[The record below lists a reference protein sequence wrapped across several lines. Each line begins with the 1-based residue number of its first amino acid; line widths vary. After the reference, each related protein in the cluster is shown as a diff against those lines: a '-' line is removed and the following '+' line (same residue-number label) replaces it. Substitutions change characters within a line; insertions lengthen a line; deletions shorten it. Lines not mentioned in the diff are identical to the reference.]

1 VVFDYLT
8 IKTQEDPLTIKG
20 LIAGGILLWLVLSSV
35 ATIRNFP
42 YEVFVVQH
50 VISWLGFLI
59 AVFVHVPAENH
70 I

>member
-1 VVFDYLT
+1 MFDYIA
-8 IKTQEDPLTIKG
+8 IKTQEDPLTIEG

-35 ATIRNFP
+35 APIQNFS

-70 I
+70 S